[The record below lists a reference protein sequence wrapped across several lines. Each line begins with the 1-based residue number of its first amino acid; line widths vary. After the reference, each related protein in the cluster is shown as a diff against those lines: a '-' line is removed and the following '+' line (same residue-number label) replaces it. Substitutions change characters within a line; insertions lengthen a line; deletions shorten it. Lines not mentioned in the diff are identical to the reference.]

1 MSGIA
6 PEAPA
11 GIARQGVIR
20 NTAYGFAFQVL
31 GAVLA
36 AITTVFL
43 ARALGPGDF
52 GTYALAM
59 SAGALLA
66 LPADLG
72 ISPSAQRF
80 AAEHTHDRRA
90 VAAVLGDA
98 FRLKL
103 AIATPVAIALALAAG
118 PIADAFDNPDL
129 AWPLRAAALALFFE
143 SFTMLSTGAFVA
155 LGRVIYNVRLLPLSL
170 VALVLTVVLVLE
182 GGGATAAI
190 VARAVGLALTA
201 VAGGWLL
208 WHLVGRPETRLRG
221 GSRTWRRRIA
231 GYAGPVVLVDSAFA
245 VFSQL
250 DVLLIGALLGSLEAG
265 LFLAALRIVTFL
277 HYPGYALAS
286 AVAPRLAALDRDPA
300 AGRAFTSGLRLAVLV
315 QCGLA
320 AVLVPWA
327 VPITSLVLGP
337 DYADSAD
344 VLRAFAPFVVLSGIA
359 PIVGLGANY
368 LGEARSRLPIT
379 IAAVALNLVVDLALI
394 REIGIVAGALGST
407 LAYLVYVPA
416 HLRICRRRVGFSL
429 QPFTLTLLR
438 ALAAAIAMAGV
449 LALFGTTE
457 LSALEWVFGSLAG
470 GAVYLGMLLVTREI
484 DVAELRRVWARLAAV
499 AARPAA

>member
-80 AAEHTHDRRA
+80 AAEHTNDRRA

-143 SFTMLSTGAFVA
+143 SFTMLSPAPSPRWGA
-155 LGRVIYNVRLLPLSL
+155 SS
-170 VALVLTVVLVLE
+170 T
-182 GGGATAAI
+182 T
-190 VARAVGLALTA
+190 
-201 VAGGWLL
+201 
-208 WHLVGRPETRLRG
+208 
-221 GSRTWRRRIA
+221 
-231 GYAGPVVLVDSAFA
+231 SACC
-245 VFSQL
+245 
-250 DVLLIGALLGSLEAG
+250 
-265 LFLAALRIVTFL
+265 RC
-277 HYPGYALAS
+277 
-286 AVAPRLAALDRDPA
+286 R
-300 AGRAFTSGLRLAVLV
+300 
-315 QCGLA
+315 
-320 AVLVPWA
+320 WW
-327 VPITSLVLGP
+327 
-337 DYADSAD
+337 
-344 VLRAFAPFVVLSGIA
+344 
-359 PIVGLGANY
+359 
-368 LGEARSRLPIT
+368 RSR
-379 IAAVALNLVVDLALI
+379 
-394 REIGIVAGALGST
+394 
-407 LAYLVYVPA
+407 
-416 HLRICRRRVGFSL
+416 
-429 QPFTLTLLR
+429 
-438 ALAAAIAMAGV
+438 
-449 LALFGTTE
+449 
-457 LSALEWVFGSLAG
+457 
-470 GAVYLGMLLVTREI
+470 
-484 DVAELRRVWARLAAV
+484 
-499 AARPAA
+499 

>member
-1 MSGIA
+1 MRMKVDHGRYLHTCMSGIA

-182 GGGATAAI
+182 GGGATAAV

-250 DVLLIGALLGSLEAG
+250 DVSLIGALLGSLEAG

-300 AGRAFTSGLRLAVLV
+300 AGRAFTSGPPPGDPRAVRPGRRARPV
-315 QCGLA
+315 GGTDHLA
-320 AVLVPWA
+320 ACSAPTMRIR
-327 VPITSLVLGP
+327 PTSCG
-337 DYADSAD
+337 
-344 VLRAFAPFVVLSGIA
+344 
-359 PIVGLGANY
+359 
-368 LGEARSRLPIT
+368 RSRRSSCCPASPRSSASAPT
-379 IAAVALNLVVDLALI
+379 TSA
-394 REIGIVAGALGST
+394 RHGAGCRSRSRRSRST
-407 LAYLVYVPA
+407 SWSIS
-416 HLRICRRRVGFSL
+416 R
-429 QPFTLTLLR
+429 
-438 ALAAAIAMAGV
+438 
-449 LALFGTTE
+449 
-457 LSALEWVFGSLAG
+457 
-470 GAVYLGMLLVTREI
+470 
-484 DVAELRRVWARLAAV
+484 
-499 AARPAA
+499 